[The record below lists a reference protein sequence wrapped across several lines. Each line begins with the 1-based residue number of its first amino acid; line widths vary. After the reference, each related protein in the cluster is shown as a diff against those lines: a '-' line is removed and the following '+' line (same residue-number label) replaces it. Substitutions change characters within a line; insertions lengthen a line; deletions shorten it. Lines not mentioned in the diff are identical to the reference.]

1 MKKILIINLLIITT
15 SCSYISGP
23 EGMFPPTKNAFLKE
37 KVEEDMQLPDDLNV
51 IVIENHYPV
60 NVVNELSDDQEVPKP
75 RQIFA
80 SSGNSSVQ
88 LRRLGELMWIYVET
102 LPSTSWPIT
111 KSYWNTSSFKT
122 LNADPLTGEIDINFD
137 ETSILKM
144 KIEHGIKEASTEIFL
159 AQIDKNSNEIISNPE
174 LIQSELSNLVS
185 YFAESVDQFS
195 GTSLAAQN
203 LNDIKK
209 AKIFVEN
216 GQTVIELDLN
226 FDRAWSSVTKAMDAS
241 EILVN
246 DKDRS
251 NGVFY
256 VSYDEEENDGILS
269 DDGIFSFF
277 KIGGSGKNKKVDLD
291 GAKFEVKI
299 TEKDNK
305 TYVRAYSKDGKIE
318 EAEKLISKINES
330 LS

>member
-1 MKKILIINLLIITT
+1 MKKVLSILFLTA

-23 EGMFPPTKNAFLKE
+23 EGLFPPTKNAFLKE
-37 KVEEDMQLPDDLNV
+37 KVGEDMLLPSDLDT
-51 IVIENHYPV
+51 IMIENHYPV
-60 NVVNELSDDQEVPKP
+60 EIGETLSNDEKVPKP

-111 KSYWNTSSFKT
+111 KSYWNTSLYETISA
-122 LNADPLTGEIDINFD
+122 NPQSGEIIINFD
-137 ETSILKM
+137 ERSFLNM

-159 AQIDKNSNEIISNPE
+159 TQIDKSSNEIISNPD

-185 YFAESVDQFS
+185 YFADTVDQFT

-203 LNDIKK
+203 LNDVKK
-209 AKIFVEN
+209 TKIFVEN
-216 GQTVIELDLN
+216 GRTVIELDLN
-226 FDRAWSSVTKAMDAS
+226 FDRAWSSVTKAMDAA
-241 EILVN
+241 EIFTN

-251 NGVFY
+251 NGIFY
-256 VSYDEEENDGILS
+256 VSYAEEDKRGFLSFLNLRKNENKKVLS
-269 DDGIFSFF
+269 DD
-277 KIGGSGKNKKVDLD
+277 
-291 GAKFEVKI
+291 AQFEVKI
-299 TEKDNK
+299 LEKNNK

-318 EAEKLISKINES
+318 ESEKLISKINES

>member
-1 MKKILIINLLIITT
+1 MKKVLSILVLTA

-23 EGMFPPTKNAFLKE
+23 EGLFPPTKNAFLKE
-37 KVEEDMQLPDDLNV
+37 KVGEDMLLPNDLDT
-51 IVIENHYPV
+51 IMIENHYPV
-60 NVVNELSDDQEVPKP
+60 EIGETLTNDEKVPKP

-111 KSYWNTSSFKT
+111 KSYWNTSSYET
-122 LNADPLTGEIDINFD
+122 VSANPQTGEIIINFD
-137 ETSILKM
+137 ESSFLNM

-159 AQIDKNSNEIISNPE
+159 TQINKSSSELISNPD

-185 YFAESVDQFS
+185 YFADTVDQFT

-203 LNDIKK
+203 LNDVKK
-209 AKIFVEN
+209 TKIFVEN

-226 FDRAWSSVTKAMDAS
+226 FDRAWSSVTKAMNAA
-241 EILVN
+241 EIFAN

-251 NGVFY
+251 NGIFY
-256 VSYDEEENDGILS
+256 VSYAEEDDGGFLSFLNLRKNEDKKVLS
-269 DDGIFSFF
+269 DD
-277 KIGGSGKNKKVDLD
+277 
-291 GAKFEVKI
+291 AQFEVKI
-299 TEKDNK
+299 IEKNNK

-318 EAEKLISKINES
+318 ESEKLISKINES

>member
-1 MKKILIINLLIITT
+1 MKKIIIINILIVTT

-37 KVEEDMQLPDDLNV
+37 KVEEDMQLPDDLNL

-60 NVVNELSDDQEVPKP
+60 NVVDDLPYDQEVPRP

-88 LRRLGELMWIYVET
+88 LRRLGELMWVYVET

-111 KSYWNTSSFKT
+111 KSYWNTSSFEIIT
-122 LNADPLTGEIDINFD
+122 SDPLTGEIDINFD

-159 AQIDKNSNEIISNPE
+159 AQINKSSNEIISNPE
-174 LIQSELSNLVS
+174 LIQSELTNLVN
-185 YFAESVDQFS
+185 YFAETVDQFS

-203 LNDIKK
+203 LNDLKK
-209 AKIFVEN
+209 AKIFVED
-216 GQTVIELDLN
+216 GQTVIELYLN
-226 FDRAWSSVTKAMDAS
+226 FDRAWSSVTKALEAS
-241 EILVN
+241 EIIFN

-251 NGVFY
+251 SGVFY
-256 VSYDEEENDGILS
+256 VSYSEEEDGFLS
-269 DDGIFSFF
+269 FL
-277 KIGGSGKNKKVDLD
+277 KPNKNKKMNFD
-291 GAKFEVKI
+291 GAEFEVKI
-299 TEKDNK
+299 IEKNNK

>member
-1 MKKILIINLLIITT
+1 MKKLLVINLLILTT

-23 EGMFPPTKNAFLKE
+23 EGLFPPTKNAFLKE
-37 KVEEDMQLPDDLNV
+37 KVEEDILLPDDLNV
-51 IVIENHYPV
+51 LVVENHYPV
-60 NVVNELSDDQEVPKP
+60 DFAPELSDDQEVPKP

-111 KSYWNTSSFKT
+111 KSYWNTSSYET
-122 LNADPLTGEIDINFD
+122 LNADPLIGEIDINFD

-159 AQIDKNSNEIISNPE
+159 AQINKNSKEIISNPE
-174 LIQSELSNLVS
+174 LIQSELSNLVN

-241 EILVN
+241 EILAN

-251 NGVFY
+251 NGIFY
-256 VSYDEEENDGILS
+256 VSYSEEEE
-269 DDGIFSFF
+269 DGIFSFLNF
-277 KIGGSGKNKKVDLD
+277 GRDTNNKINFD

-299 TEKDNK
+299 TEKNNK

>member
-1 MKKILIINLLIITT
+1 MKIKILTISILLLS

-23 EGMFPPTKNAFLKE
+23 EGFFPPTKDEFLKE
-37 KVEEDMQLPDDLNV
+37 KVEADIKLPLDLDFAV
-51 IVIENHYPV
+51 VENHYPV
-60 NVVNELSDDQEVPKP
+60 NKSQEFLDNQDVPKP
-75 RQIFA
+75 RQIFS

-88 LRRLGELMWIYVET
+88 LRRLGELMWIYIET
-102 LPSTSWPIT
+102 LPSTSWPIS
-111 KSYWNTSSFKT
+111 KSFWDTSSYEVIQA
-122 LNADPLTGEIDINFD
+122 NPNTGVIDIAFD
-137 ETSILKM
+137 ETTYLKM

-159 AQIDKNSNEIISNPE
+159 AQINIESDEITSNPE
-174 LIQSELSNLVS
+174 LIQAQLSNLVN

-203 LNDIKK
+203 LNEMKK
-209 AKIFVEN
+209 AKTFVVD

-241 EILVN
+241 EILTN

-251 NGVFY
+251 NGIFY
-256 VSYDEEENDGILS
+256 VSYVEKENDSIFAFLKIS
-269 DDGIFSFF
+269 STKEKKFNFDD
-277 KIGGSGKNKKVDLD
+277 
-291 GAKFEVKI
+291 AQFEVKI
-299 TEKDNK
+299 TEKNNK

-318 EAEKLISKINES
+318 DAEKLISKINES

>member
-1 MKKILIINLLIITT
+1 MKIRILQVSILLLT

-23 EGMFPPTKNAFLKE
+23 EGLFPPTKDEFLKE
-37 KVEEDMQLPDDLNV
+37 KVEADIQLPLDLDFV
-51 IVIENHYPV
+51 VENHYPV
-60 NVVNELSDDQEVPKP
+60 DKSQELLDNQDVPKP
-75 RQIFA
+75 RQIFS

-102 LPSTSWPIT
+102 LPSTSWPIS
-111 KSYWNTSSFKT
+111 KSFWDTSSYEVIQS
-122 LNADPLTGEIDINFD
+122 NPITGVIDIAFD
-137 ETSILKM
+137 ETTYLKM

-159 AQIDKNSNEIISNPE
+159 AQINIESDEITSNPE
-174 LIQSELSNLVS
+174 LIQAELSNLVN

-203 LNDIKK
+203 LNEIKK
-209 AKIFVEN
+209 AKTFVVD

-226 FDRAWSSVTKAMDAS
+226 FDRAWSSVSKAMDAS
-241 EILVN
+241 NIDTN

-251 NGVFY
+251 NGIFY
-256 VSYDEEENDGILS
+256 VSYAEED

-277 KIGGSGKNKKVDLD
+277 NISGSSKTKKVNFND
-291 GAKFEVKI
+291 AQFEVKI
-299 TEKDNK
+299 TEKNNK

-318 EAEKLISKINES
+318 DAEKLISKINES

>member
-1 MKKILIINLLIITT
+1 MIKKLLTINLIFLTA

-23 EGMFPPTKNAFLKE
+23 EGYFPSTKEDFLKE
-37 KVEEDMQLPDDLNV
+37 KVEKDIDLPENLKLNFV
-51 IVIENHYPV
+51 ENHYPV
-60 NVVNELSDDQEVPKP
+60 NGLEESINNQGVPKP

-80 SSGNSSVQ
+80 TSGNSSVQ

-102 LPSTSWPIT
+102 LPSTSWPIS
-111 KSYWNTSSFKT
+111 KSYWDTSSYET
-122 LNADPLTGEIDINFD
+122 IETDPLTGEIQIKFD
-137 ETSILKM
+137 DLTFLEM

-159 AQIDKNSNEIISNPE
+159 NQIDLASNEIISNPE
-174 LIQSELSNLVS
+174 LIQSELSNLVN
-185 YFAESVDQFS
+185 YFAESVSQFS

-203 LNDIKK
+203 LNEMKK

-216 GQTVIELDLN
+216 GQTTIELNLN

-241 EILVN
+241 NVVTN

-251 NGVFY
+251 NGIFY
-256 VSYDEEENDGILS
+256 VSYADNEEEK
-269 DDGIFSFF
+269 GIFSFLNF
-277 KIGGSGKNKKVDLD
+277 NRDNTSARASLD
-291 GAKFEVKI
+291 GATFEVKI
-299 TEKDNK
+299 TEKNNK

-318 EAEKLISKINES
+318 DAEKLISKINES

>member
-1 MKKILIINLLIITT
+1 MIKKLLTINLIFLTA

-23 EGMFPPTKNAFLKE
+23 EGYFPSTKEDFLKE
-37 KVEEDMQLPDDLNV
+37 KVEKDIDLPENLKLNFV
-51 IVIENHYPV
+51 ENHYPV
-60 NVVNELSDDQEVPKP
+60 NGLEESINNQGVPKP

-80 SSGNSSVQ
+80 TSGNSSVQ

-102 LPSTSWPIT
+102 LPSTSWPIS
-111 KSYWNTSSFKT
+111 KSYWDTSSYET
-122 LNADPLTGEIDINFD
+122 IETDPLTGEIQIKFD
-137 ETSILKM
+137 DLSFLEM

-159 AQIDKNSNEIISNPE
+159 NQIDLASNEIISNPE
-174 LIQSELSNLVS
+174 LIQSELSNLVN
-185 YFAESVDQFS
+185 YFAESVSQFS

-203 LNDIKK
+203 LNEMKK

-216 GQTVIELDLN
+216 GQTTIELNLN

-241 EILVN
+241 NVVTN

-251 NGVFY
+251 NGIFY
-256 VSYDEEENDGILS
+256 VSYADNEEEK
-269 DDGIFSFF
+269 GIFSFLNF
-277 KIGGSGKNKKVDLD
+277 NRDNTNARASLD
-291 GAKFEVKI
+291 GATFEVKI
-299 TEKDNK
+299 TEKNNK

-318 EAEKLISKINES
+318 DAEKLISKINES

>member
-1 MKKILIINLLIITT
+1 MKKLLTILFLTT

-23 EGMFPPTKNAFLKE
+23 EGLFPPTKNAFLKE
-37 KVEEDMQLPDDLNV
+37 KVEEDMLLPNDLDT
-51 IVIENHYPV
+51 IMIENHYPV
-60 NVVNELSDDQEVPKP
+60 EIGETLSNDEKVPKP

-111 KSYWNTSSFKT
+111 KSYWNTSSYET
-122 LNADPLTGEIDINFD
+122 ISANPESGEIIINFD
-137 ETSILKM
+137 ESSFLNM

-159 AQIDKNSNEIISNPE
+159 TQIDKSSNEIISNPD
-174 LIQSELSNLVS
+174 LIQSELSSLVS
-185 YFAESVDQFS
+185 YFADTVDQFT

-203 LNDIKK
+203 LNDLKK
-209 AKIFVEN
+209 TRIFVEN

-226 FDRAWSSVTKAMDAS
+226 FDRAWSSVTKAMDAA
-241 EILVN
+241 EIFAN

-251 NGVFY
+251 NGIFY
-256 VSYDEEENDGILS
+256 VSYVEQDNRGFLSFLNPRKNEDKKVLS
-269 DDGIFSFF
+269 DD
-277 KIGGSGKNKKVDLD
+277 
-291 GAKFEVKI
+291 AQFEVRI
-299 TEKDNK
+299 IEKNNK
-305 TYVRAYSKDGKIE
+305 TYVIAYSKDGKLE
-318 EAEKLISKINES
+318 ESEKLISKINES

>member
-1 MKKILIINLLIITT
+1 MKNLILLTIIISTT
-15 SCSYISGP
+15 SCSYFSGP
-23 EGMFPPTKNAFLKE
+23 EGMFPSTKDNFLEE
-37 KVEEDMQLPDDLNV
+37 KVAKDINLPPELNLKSK
-51 IVIENHYPV
+51 ENHYPV
-60 NVVNELSDDQEVPKP
+60 VENFELLENSAIPKP
-75 RQIFA
+75 RQIFS

-102 LPSTSWPIT
+102 LPSTSWPIS
-111 KSYWNTSSFKT
+111 KSFWETSDYEIIST
-122 LNADPLTGEIDINFD
+122 NPVTGEIDINLD
-137 ETSILKM
+137 SSSKLKM
-144 KIEHGIKEASTEIFL
+144 TIEHGIKEASTEIFL
-159 AQIDKNSNEIISNPE
+159 LQLDKETNNIVSNPE
-174 LIQSELSNLVS
+174 LVQSELSSLVN
-185 YFAESVDQFS
+185 YFAETVGQFS

-203 LNDIKK
+203 LNDLKK

-216 GQTVIELDLN
+216 GRTVIELGLSYE
-226 FDRAWSSVTKAMDAS
+226 RAWSSVTKAMDAS

-277 KIGGSGKNKKVDLD
+277 KIGGSSKNKKVDLD

>member
-1 MKKILIINLLIITT
+1 MKKLFVINLLILTT

-23 EGMFPPTKNAFLKE
+23 EGLFPPTKNAFLKE
-37 KVEEDMQLPDDLNV
+37 KVEEDILLPDDLNV
-51 IVIENHYPV
+51 LVVENHYPV
-60 NVVNELSDDQEVPKP
+60 DLAPELSDDQEVPKP

-111 KSYWNTSSFKT
+111 KSYWNTSSYET
-122 LNADPLTGEIDINFD
+122 LNADPLIGEIDISFD

-159 AQIDKNSNEIISNPE
+159 AQINKNSNEIISNPE
-174 LIQSELSNLVS
+174 LIQSELSNLVN
-185 YFAESVDQFS
+185 YFAESADLFT

-203 LNDIKK
+203 LNDVKK

-216 GQTVIELDLN
+216 GQTVIELNLN

-241 EILVN
+241 DILAN

-251 NGVFY
+251 NGIFY
-256 VSYDEEENDGILS
+256 VSYAEEEE
-269 DDGIFSFF
+269 DGIFSFLNF
-277 KIGGSGKNKKVDLD
+277 GRNTNNKINFD

-299 TEKDNK
+299 TEKNNK